1 MVEEVW
7 SMFSRFYQASGQ
19 SIHLLPN
26 QHKYEIQ
33 NLLESTV
40 SENPYKKERY
50 DEVIVWKKKDLR
62 REKQVEWWIFDN
74 F

>member
-1 MVEEVW
+1 
-7 SMFSRFYQASGQ
+7 MFSRFSQASGQ

-26 QHKYEIQ
+26 QHKCEIQ

-50 DEVIVWKKKDLR
+50 DEVIV
-62 REKQVEWWIFDN
+62 
-74 F
+74 